1 MEEEEERQEA
11 MQRKS
16 VVEENIPLKF
26 RRDRS

>member
-11 MQRKS
+11 MQKLS

-26 RRDRS
+26 RRDKS